1 MHWMLFKVSTILR
14 LIYPLLT
21 ERGEK
26 MQVVALQ
33 VRERKQPLEI
43 QEQEVTD
50 KRNQAHKWTV

>member
-1 MHWMLFKVSTILR
+1 MLFKVSTILR